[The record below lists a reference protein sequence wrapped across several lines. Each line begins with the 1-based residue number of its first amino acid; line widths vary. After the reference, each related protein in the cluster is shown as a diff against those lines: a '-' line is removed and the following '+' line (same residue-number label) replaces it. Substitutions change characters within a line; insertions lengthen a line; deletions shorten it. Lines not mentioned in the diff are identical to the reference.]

1 MFVNNGERDRKERA
15 IPEISTR
22 IEERKRIGERRRGGI
37 CLGFYFRYRLQE
49 FQASLF
55 VRTPA
60 LHDIVTF
67 RDPTQELGDLEQIV
81 FTKRI
86 VAKAGDLVEV
96 QNGWLYVNGIAQF
109 SLMRAIRLL

>member
-49 FQASLF
+49 FQQASLF

-96 QNGWLYVNGIAQF
+96 QNGWLYVNG
-109 SLMRAIRLL
+109 L